1 MSDTNLSVLQKAAA
15 DKICARFPQ
24 ITAKEF
30 RGDYTLTI
38 APEILEQA
46 MRYAKDS
53 CGFDMLVCVSSVDHL
68 GEEPRFEVNYTS
80 PRQKPVPTCWCA
92 PR

>member
-1 MSDTNLSVLQKAAA
+1 MSTPTLSELQKAAA
-15 DKICARFPQ
+15 DKICKRFPQ

-30 RGDYTLTI
+30 RGDITLTI

-46 MRYAKDS
+46 MNYAKNS

-68 GEEPRFEVNYTS
+68 GEEPRFEVNYKIGRAS
-80 PRQKPVPTCWCA
+80 CRERVSV
-92 PR
+92 RV

>member
-1 MSDTNLSVLQKAAA
+1 MSDNTLSVLQKAAA

-24 ITAKEF
+24 VTAKEF
-30 RGDYTLTI
+30 RGYITLTI

-53 CGFDMLVCVSSVDHL
+53 CGFDIQIGRAHI
-68 GEEPRFEVNYTS
+68 
-80 PRQKPVPTCWCA
+80 
-92 PR
+92 